1 MRISSKAAALAA
13 ALSLVTSIASADP
26 APHTIFAPWSPSWE
40 APRDSASV
48 ELLRVADR
56 AVGRFAEVQI
66 DSAGRIVG
74 SPPGVEDILINNP
87 AACGA
92 ADALLTAPTL

>member
-13 ALSLVTSIASADP
+13 ALTLVTSVASADP

-40 APRDSASV
+40 EPGDSASV
-48 ELLRVADR
+48 ELLRVANR

-74 SPPGVEDILINNP
+74 SPPGLEDILINNP
-87 AACGA
+87 AGCAP
-92 ADALLTAPTL
+92 ADAVLTAPTL